1 MEMEKEFK
9 KNFERE
15 VYVPLRKEITY
26 AGIFFFLIGVGIIIC
41 ESFTSLSSIAL
52 GMLFIM
58 IGLIFFFRR
67 HLFDKGFASKGDPVN
82 RFNLNLALQERLRRF
97 KLLQEIHYSFKRA
110 RKITLI
116 NQWLEES

>member
-1 MEMEKEFK
+1 MDKKFK
-9 KNFERE
+9 KKFEKKI
-15 VYVPLRKEITY
+15 YLPLRKEITY

-41 ESFTSLSSIAL
+41 EYFTPLSSIAL

-82 RFNLNLALQERLRRF
+82 RFSLNLALQERVRR
-97 KLLQEIHYSFKRA
+97 LEVIQELHYSLKRA
-110 RKITLI
+110 EKIRLI
-116 NQWLEES
+116 KKWINEE

>member
-67 HLFDKGFASKGDPVN
+67 YLFDKGFASKGDPVN

-110 RKITLI
+110 RRIILI
-116 NQWLEES
+116 NKWLEES